1 MADGS
6 EPDLVATFHVTRGSF
21 TIPAW
26 MLADGAGD
34 GEADDWEL
42 RRLFARN
49 LPEHDERAVLNV
61 TRHAA
66 KDGSAVVSWRRIVT
80 HYRQA

>member
-1 MADGS
+1 MAGGS
-6 EPDLVATFHVTRGSF
+6 EPDLVATFQVTRGTF
-21 TIPAW
+21 TVPARL
-26 MLADGAGD
+26 LADD
-34 GEADDWEL
+34 ADDWEL